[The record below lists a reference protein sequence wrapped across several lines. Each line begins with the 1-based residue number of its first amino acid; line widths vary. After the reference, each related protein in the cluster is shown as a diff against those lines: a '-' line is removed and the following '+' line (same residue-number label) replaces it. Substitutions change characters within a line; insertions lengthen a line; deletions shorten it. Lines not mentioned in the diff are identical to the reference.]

1 MEKEHLIGIIE
12 ASLFAAGEP
21 LSMQRLLQLFAEEEQ
36 PSTEEIQV
44 VINELQE
51 NYQNRAIHLKE
62 LATGFSFVVAPKFS
76 RAVAQLWEEKPHRY
90 SRALHE
96 TLAII
101 AYRQPITRAEI
112 EDIRGVAVSTVI
124 TKTLLE
130 REWVRIVGHKDVP
143 GRPALY
149 ATTRQFLE
157 HFSLQSL
164 EDLPP
169 LAEIVDLDAM
179 TLSLGDEEIIVENET
194 LEIDVITDEILE
206 NEAMEVE
213 ITADKITEI
222 EIGEKET
229 EEVINA

>member
-1 MEKEHLIGIIE
+1 MEKDYVMGLIE

-21 LSMQRLLQLFAEEEQ
+21 LSMQRLVQLFVEDEQ
-36 PSTEEIQV
+36 PSLEEMHE
-44 VINELQE
+44 VIAQLQDI
-51 NYQNRAIHLKE
+51 YADRAIHLKE
-62 LATGFSFVVAPKFS
+62 LATGFSFVVAPKYS
-76 RAVAQLWEEKPHRY
+76 RAVAQLWEEKPQRY

-101 AYRQPITRAEI
+101 AYRQPITRADI

-130 REWVRIVGHKDVP
+130 REWVRIVGHKDAP

-169 LAEIVDLDAM
+169 LAEIVDLDAL
-179 TLSLGDEEIIVENET
+179 TLSLGDDIIEE
-194 LEIDVITDEILE
+194 LP
-206 NEAMEVE
+206 EVAE
-213 ITADKITEI
+213 LSELS
-222 EIGEKET
+222 ELPET
-229 EEVINA
+229 EHTEHTETIPT

>member
-1 MEKEHLIGIIE
+1 MRRLPQFMLKQPEDIMEKDYVMGLIE

-21 LSMQRLLQLFAEEEQ
+21 LSMQRLVQLFVEDEQ
-36 PSTEEIQV
+36 PSLEEMHE
-44 VINELQE
+44 VIAQLQDI
-51 NYQNRAIHLKE
+51 YADRAIHLKE
-62 LATGFSFVVAPKFS
+62 LATGFSFVVAPKYS
-76 RAVAQLWEEKPHRY
+76 RAVAQLWEEKPQRY

-101 AYRQPITRAEI
+101 AYRQPITRADI

-130 REWVRIVGHKDVP
+130 REWVRIVGHKDAP

-169 LAEIVDLDAM
+169 LAEIVDLDAL
-179 TLSLGDEEIIVENET
+179 TLSLGDDIIEE
-194 LEIDVITDEILE
+194 LP
-206 NEAMEVE
+206 EVAE
-213 ITADKITEI
+213 LSELS
-222 EIGEKET
+222 ELPET
-229 EEVINA
+229 EHTEHTETIPT

>member
-1 MEKEHLIGIIE
+1 MEKDYVMGLIE

-21 LSMQRLLQLFAEEEQ
+21 LSMQRLVQLFVEDEQ
-36 PSTEEIQV
+36 PSLEEMHE
-44 VINELQE
+44 VIAQLQDI
-51 NYQNRAIHLKE
+51 YADRAIHLKE
-62 LATGFSFVVAPKFS
+62 LATGFSFVVAPKYS
-76 RAVAQLWEEKPHRY
+76 RAVAQLWEEKPQRY

-101 AYRQPITRAEI
+101 AYRQPITRADI

-130 REWVRIVGHKDVP
+130 REWVRIVGHKDAP

-169 LAEIVDLDAM
+169 LAEIVDLDAL
-179 TLSLGDEEIIVENET
+179 TLSLGDNIIEE
-194 LEIDVITDEILE
+194 LP
-206 NEAMEVE
+206 EVAE
-213 ITADKITEI
+213 LSELP
-222 EIGEKET
+222 ET
-229 EEVINA
+229 EHTETITT